1 METKDFS
8 LKGNIV
14 DVVRRKIFKGEV
26 FISGRI
32 ITKVVAV
39 DECPEVYIL
48 PGLIDAHV
56 HIESSMLVPQ
66 QFARLAVKHG
76 TVATVSDPH
85 EIANV
90 MGIEGVE
97 FMIEDAKKCPFKFNF
112 GVPSCVPAT
121 SFESSGFVIDSE
133 KVAQLL
139 ARNDLSFLSEMMN
152 FPGVVY
158 GDAEVLKKIESA
170 NLLKKPIDGHA
181 PGLSGQA
188 LKTYA
193 EAGISTD
200 HESTT
205 VEEAVEKIKLGIKL
219 QIREGSAAK
228 NFNSLIP
235 VIKLFPSEVM
245 LCTDDCHPD
254 DLVEKHI
261 LDLIVRAVKNGYN
274 LFDVL
279 SAATFN
285 PIKHYN
291 LNVGIL
297 QEGDSA
303 DFFLVNNLEEFKVLE
318 TYIDGELVFDGE
330 NVLFEA
336 KDNVVLNNFNC
347 VPISENDIKVKL
359 SGYMVKIIV
368 ANDGDLYTGTELVI
382 PKVSGDYIVS
392 DTEKDILKIVVLNRY
407 NPSKPIVGLVKNFG
421 LKKGS
426 IAGSIAHDSHN
437 IIAVGV
443 EDKDIVAAIN
453 KIIEMKGGIVAV
465 SGKETYSLSL
475 PVAGLMTNENG
486 LDVAKKYNEI
496 NTKPKEWG
504 SKLSAPFMTLSF
516 MALLVIPE
524 LKIGDKGLFDGK
536 DFKLTS
542 LFVE

>member
-1 METKDFS
+1 METKEFS
-8 LKGNIV
+8 LRGNIV
-14 DVVRRKIFKGEV
+14 DVVRRKIFKGEI
-26 FISGRI
+26 FISGKI
-32 ITKVVAV
+32 ITKVSVV
-39 DECPEVYIL
+39 DECPDVYIL

-56 HIESSMLVPQ
+56 HIESSMLIPQ

-76 TVATVSDPH
+76 TVASVSDPH

-97 FMIEDAKKCPFKFNF
+97 FMIMDAKKSPFKFNF

-121 SFESSGFVIDSE
+121 AFESSGFVIDSNM
-133 KVAQLL
+133 VAQLL
-139 ARNDLSFLSEMMN
+139 CRGDLNFLSEMMN

-170 NLLKKPIDGHA
+170 NLLNKPIDGHA

-188 LKTYA
+188 LKKYA
-193 EAGISTD
+193 ESGISTD

-228 NFNSLIP
+228 NFDALIP

-261 LDLIVRAVKNGYN
+261 LNLISRAVKNGYN
-274 LFDVL
+274 LFDML

-297 QEGDSA
+297 QEGDNA

-318 TYIDGELVFDGE
+318 TYIDGVLVYDGD
-330 NVLFEA
+330 NALFEA
-336 KDNVVLNNFNC
+336 KDNIAINNFNC
-347 VPISENDIKVKL
+347 VPISENEIKVEL
-359 SGYMVKIIV
+359 LGHTVKVIV
-368 ANDGDLYTGTELVI
+368 AKDGDLYTGMELVV
-382 PKVSGDYIVS
+382 PKVSEYYIVS
-392 DTEKDILKIVVLNRY
+392 DIDNDILKIVVLNRY

-453 KIIEMKGGIVAV
+453 RIIEMEGGIAAV
-465 SGKETYSLSL
+465 SGTESYSLSL
-475 PVAGLMTNENG
+475 PVAGLMSNDDGTI
-486 LDVAKKYNEI
+486 VAKKYKEI
-496 NTKPKEWG
+496 NEKPKEWG

-524 LKIGDKGLFDGK
+524 LKIGDKGLFNGK

-542 LFVE
+542 LFV

>member
-1 METKDFS
+1 METKEFS

-14 DVVRRKIFKGEV
+14 DVVRRKIFKGEI
-26 FISGRI
+26 FISGKRI
-32 ITKVVAV
+32 SKITIV
-39 DECPEVYIL
+39 DDCPEVYIL

-76 TVATVSDPH
+76 TVASVSDPH

-90 MGIEGVE
+90 MGIEGIE

-121 SFESSGFVIDSE
+121 SFESSGSVIDSTM
-133 KVAQLL
+133 VSQLL
-139 ARNDLSFLSEMMN
+139 SRHELGFLSEMMN

-158 GDAEVLKKIESA
+158 GDAEVLKKLEYA
-170 NLLKKPIDGHA
+170 NLLNKPIDGHA
-181 PGLSGQA
+181 PGLTGQA
-188 LKTYA
+188 LKKYA
-193 EAGISTD
+193 ESGISTD

-205 VEEAVEKIKLGIKL
+205 VDEAIEKIKLGIKL

-228 NFNSLIP
+228 NFDVLIP
-235 VIKLFPSEVM
+235 VLKLFPSQVM

-261 LDLIVRAVKNGYN
+261 LDLIKRALKNGYN
-274 LFDVL
+274 LFDLL

-318 TYIDGELVFDGE
+318 TYINGELIFDGE
-330 NVLFEA
+330 NTLFEA
-336 KDNVVLNNFNC
+336 KDSVTINNFNC
-347 VPISENDIKVKL
+347 VPVSENAIKIELSGHKVK
-359 SGYMVKIIV
+359 VIV
-368 ANDGDLYTGTELVI
+368 ANDGDLYTGMELVV

-392 DTEKDILKIVVLNRY
+392 DTENDILKIVVLNRY
-407 NPSKPIVGLVKNFG
+407 NPSKAVVGLVKNFG

-443 EDKDIVAAIN
+443 EDKDIVNAIN
-453 KIIEMKGGIVAV
+453 KIIEMKGGIAAV
-465 SGKETYSLSL
+465 NGSEVFSLSL
-475 PVAGLMTNENG
+475 PVAGLMSNEDGNI
-486 LDVAKKYNEI
+486 VAKKYKEI
-496 NTKPKEWG
+496 NAKPKEWG
-504 SKLSAPFMTLSF
+504 SKLHAPFMTLSF

-542 LFVE
+542 LFV